1 MRRLLLAAASLAATT
16 TVMAGIRSEVAIDS
30 GTGFGTTGAS
40 PEIRVFKR
48 IPFAAP
54 AVGATRWRPPQ
65 AVVNVTS
72 EAATV
77 PAAATLAFFA
87 LAYQQ
92 LLKGGAHQ

>member
-1 MRRLLLAAASLAATT
+1 VDATFAAGGRLS
-16 TVMAGIRSEVAIDS
+16 GGHDDGH

-40 PEIRVFKR
+40 PEIRVFTR